1 MKLSCCC
8 GLITGFVLAL
18 LCAGGIYYYFYCKEN
33 PGASADGMQKVESS
47 WQAIKDG
54 GDKAISTVKPF
65 VVEQLPPPVQKEQ
78 SVQAQPIL
86 QLPPPPPA
94 SY

>member
-1 MKLSCCC
+1 MKFSCCC
-8 GLITGFVLAL
+8 GLIAGFVLAL
-18 LCAGGIYYYFYCKEN
+18 LCAGGVYYYFYCKEN
-33 PGASADGMQKVESS
+33 PGASADGMQKVENS
-47 WQAIKDG
+47 WKAIKDG

-65 VVEQLPPPVQKEQ
+65 VVDQPAPQEQIIQEQPV
-78 SVQAQPIL
+78 L